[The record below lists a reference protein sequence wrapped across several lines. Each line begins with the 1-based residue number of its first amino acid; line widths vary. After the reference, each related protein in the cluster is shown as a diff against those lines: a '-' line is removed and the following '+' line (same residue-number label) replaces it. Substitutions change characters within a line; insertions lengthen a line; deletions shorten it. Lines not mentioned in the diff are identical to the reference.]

1 MEVARIDRAST
12 SKSPRVAVTRADLC
26 GLLIPMMTSTATQ
39 SSRATT
45 ADPGITSSLGDG
57 RQRFL
62 AQVVAHGL
70 SSGRRSAKDFLRHF
84 SPKAIMLALESQP
97 RLRANIVVPTIG
109 LHEKVALK
117 KSAAALGEDLQIALD
132 EHVVDEEAIV
142 RLFDADDRVRF
153 LDDKK
158 LWAFVAEGDFW
169 RATSAQAGELAI
181 AKQHLAYIVDSARAN
196 GLVTDHDV
204 VEGLTLERIL
214 EALPKDELV
223 RVAHAAVSG
232 GRHGRP
238 FDDEKLLGVV
248 STSTLLDHVPLAQ
261 MWESVVVPRI
271 AVAHG
276 FADRGFVAGGAAV
289 VPPPLPSAVAD
300 DVDEI
305 VVEVVDRDSSVDKLP
320 AKAQKSRRI
329 GALDL
334 SELKSEIGDEKAPKS

>member
-1 MEVARIDRAST
+1 
-12 SKSPRVAVTRADLC
+12 
-26 GLLIPMMTSTATQ
+26 MTSTATQ
-39 SSRATT
+39 SPRAAS
-45 ADPGITSSLGDG
+45 ADPAITSSLGDG

-70 SSGRRSAKDFLRHF
+70 ASGRRSAKDFIRHF
-84 SPKAIMLALESQP
+84 PPKTIMLALESQP

-117 KSAAALGEDLQIALD
+117 KSSSALGEDLQIALD
-132 EHVVDEEAIV
+132 ERVVDEDAIV

-158 LWAFVAEGDFW
+158 LWAFVVEGDFW
-169 RATSAQAGELAI
+169 RATSAQAGDVGI
-181 AKQHLAYIVDSARAN
+181 AKQHVAYIVDCARAN

-214 EALPKDELV
+214 EALPKDDLV
-223 RVAHAAVSG
+223 KVAHAAVSG

-238 FDDEKLLGVV
+238 FDDEKLLGVL
-248 STSTLLDHVPLAQ
+248 STSALLDHVSLAQ

-276 FADRGFVAGGAAV
+276 FAAQGFVAGGVAA
-289 VPPPLPSAVAD
+289 VPPPLPVAD

-305 VVEVVDRDSSVDKLP
+305 LVEVVDRDSSAGIPP

-334 SELKSEIGDEKAPKS
+334 SELKSEIEVEKSPKS

>member
-1 MEVARIDRAST
+1 
-12 SKSPRVAVTRADLC
+12 
-26 GLLIPMMTSTATQ
+26 MMTSTATQ
-39 SSRATT
+39 SSRAT
-45 ADPGITSSLGDG
+45 APDSAITSSLGDG

-70 SSGRRSAKDFLRHF
+70 ISGRRSAKDFIRHF
-84 SPKAIMLALESQP
+84 PPKAIMLALESQP

-117 KSAAALGEDLQIALD
+117 KPAAALGEDLQIALD
-132 EHVVDEEAIV
+132 EKVVDEDAIV

-158 LWAFVAEGDFW
+158 LWAFVVEGDFW
-169 RATSAQAGELAI
+169 RATSDQAGEPAI
-181 AKQHLAYIVDSARAN
+181 ATQEVAYIVDCARAN

-204 VEGLTLERIL
+204 VEGLTLDRIL
-214 EALPKDELV
+214 DALPKDEIAK
-223 RVAHAAVSG
+223 VARAAISG

-238 FDDEKLLGVV
+238 FDDEKLLGVLPI
-248 STSTLLDHVPLAQ
+248 SALLDHVPPAQ

-271 AVAHG
+271 AVVHG
-276 FADRGFVAGGAAV
+276 FAAQGFVAGAAAA
-289 VPPPLPSAVAD
+289 PPPLPVLD

-305 VVEVVDRDSSVDKLP
+305 VVEVVDRDSSVDKPL

-334 SELKSEIGDEKAPKS
+334 SELKSELEGEKSPKS

>member
-1 MEVARIDRAST
+1 
-12 SKSPRVAVTRADLC
+12 
-26 GLLIPMMTSTATQ
+26 MMTSTATQ
-39 SSRATT
+39 SSRPTA
-45 ADPGITSSLGDG
+45 ADPAITSSLGDG

-70 SSGRRSAKDFLRHF
+70 ASGRRSANDFLRHF
-84 SPKAIMLALESQP
+84 PPKAIMSALESQP

-132 EHVVDEEAIV
+132 ENVIEEDAIV

-158 LWAFVAEGDFW
+158 LWAFVVEGDFW
-169 RATSAQAGELAI
+169 RATSPQAGDLEI
-181 AKQHLAYIVDSARAN
+181 AKQEVTYIVDCARAN

-204 VEGLTLERIL
+204 VEGLTLDRIL
-214 EALPKDELV
+214 DALPKDEVAKVV
-223 RVAHAAVSG
+223 RAAVSG
-232 GRHGRP
+232 GRNGRP
-238 FDDEKLLGVV
+238 FDDEKLLAVLP
-248 STSTLLDHVPLAQ
+248 TSDLLDHVPLAQ

-276 FADRGFVAGGAAV
+276 FAARGFVAGAAAAPPAVLV
-289 VPPPLPSAVAD
+289 VD

-305 VVEVVDRDSSVDKLP
+305 VVEITDRDSSVDKPL

-334 SELKSEIGDEKAPKS
+334 SELKSELEGEKSPKS